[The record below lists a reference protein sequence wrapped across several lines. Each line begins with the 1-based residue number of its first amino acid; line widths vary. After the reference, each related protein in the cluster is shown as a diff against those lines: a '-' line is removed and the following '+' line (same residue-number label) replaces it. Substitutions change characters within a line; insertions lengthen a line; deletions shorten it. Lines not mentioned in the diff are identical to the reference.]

1 MILNVASKSGSL
13 IRITSSAFNN
23 PTNNPQRI
31 GTRSVTNSSCRY
43 KTRQEAAAIVAK
55 LAVEPTDKS
64 NPSTI
69 NVKVTPIASNVTME
83 IERKISLIL
92 LYVKK
97 ESLTIEKKIVT
108 PIIIA
113 IVLN

>member
-23 PTNNPQRI
+23 PTNSPQRI

-43 KTRQEAAAIVAK
+43 KMRQEAVAMVAK

-69 NVKVTPIASNVTME
+69 NVKVTPIASNVTIEM
-83 IERKISLIL
+83 ERKTSLIL

-97 ESLTIEKKIVT
+97 
-108 PIIIA
+108 
-113 IVLN
+113 NRWR

>member
-43 KTRQEAAAIVAK
+43 KTRQEAAIVAK

-97 ESLTIEKKIVT
+97 
-108 PIIIA
+108 
-113 IVLN
+113 NH